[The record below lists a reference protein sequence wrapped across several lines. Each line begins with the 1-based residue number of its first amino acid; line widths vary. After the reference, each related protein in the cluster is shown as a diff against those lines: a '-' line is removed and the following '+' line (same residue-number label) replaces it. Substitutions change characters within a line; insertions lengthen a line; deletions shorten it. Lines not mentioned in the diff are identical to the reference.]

1 MVMEFLKEKRVGA
14 VSVFICLFL
23 CAALL
28 SCQAV
33 YAKAPAQTDE
43 YAAATKTWKLYTN
56 DETGIRLK
64 YDPNWQM
71 KLIGN
76 IAFFIISRVQNPYVY
91 IGVYVKPIEDPSQTL
106 REVVDAALEGQNIF
120 EKPEFKEL
128 AIGKQQ
134 VLMVSG
140 ASERY
145 SGTQSAYCFV
155 RRDDDLITMTLTG
168 VPKKEWAKYEGGL
181 RAMISSLE
189 FIPKLKEKE
198 E

>member
-1 MVMEFLKEKRVGA
+1 MVLEGLRKSKGSTVYF
-14 VSVFICLFL
+14 FTCLFL
-23 CAALL
+23 CAGLL
-28 SCQAV
+28 LCQAG
-33 YAKAPAQTDE
+33 YAKAPSQTDE
-43 YAAATKTWKLYTN
+43 NAALTRAWKVYKN

-91 IGVYVKPIEDPSQTL
+91 IGVYVKPIENPSQTL

-145 SGTQSAYCFV
+145 SGTQTAYCFA
-155 RRDDDLITMTLTG
+155 RRDDDLITLTLTG
-168 VPKKEWAKYEGGL
+168 VPRKEWTKYEDGF

-189 FIPKLKEKE
+189 FIPKLKEE
-198 E
+198 GR

>member
-1 MVMEFLKEKRVGA
+1 MVMEFLKKKRVRAAG
-14 VSVFICLFL
+14 VFACLFL

-28 SCQAV
+28 SCQTA

-64 YDPNWQM
+64 YEPNWQM

-106 REVVDAALEGQNIF
+106 RGVVDAALAGQNIF

-128 AIGKQQ
+128 TIGKEQ

-145 SGTQSAYCFV
+145 SGTQTAYCFV

-168 VPKKEWAKYEGGL
+168 VPKKEWAKYEGGF
-181 RAMISSLE
+181 RTMVSSLE